1 MSWFENNNAL
11 IAAHENLPQSIV
23 VSYESLM
30 ERNPKLSRAFE
41 KIGLS
46 VDLNRIKKIYRTQK
60 NSSIVLTSEEER
72 LYKKL
77 KEFEKKS
84 LK

>member
-1 MSWFENNNAL
+1 M
-11 IAAHENLPQSIV
+11 
-23 VSYESLM
+23 
-30 ERNPKLSRAFE
+30 
-41 KIGLS
+41 S